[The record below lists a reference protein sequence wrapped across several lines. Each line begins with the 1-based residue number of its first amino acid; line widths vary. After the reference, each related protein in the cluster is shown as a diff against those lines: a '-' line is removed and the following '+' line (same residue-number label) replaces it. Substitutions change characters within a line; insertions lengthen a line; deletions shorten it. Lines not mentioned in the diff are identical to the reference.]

1 MPLATLATAQR
12 IEIQL
17 ATTSNQARQMQ
28 QSTPFS
34 RPPTSTTT
42 YKRGETV
49 LLVAGWYKQIGC

>member
-28 QSTPFS
+28 LTPFS

-42 YKRGETV
+42 YKRGEMV